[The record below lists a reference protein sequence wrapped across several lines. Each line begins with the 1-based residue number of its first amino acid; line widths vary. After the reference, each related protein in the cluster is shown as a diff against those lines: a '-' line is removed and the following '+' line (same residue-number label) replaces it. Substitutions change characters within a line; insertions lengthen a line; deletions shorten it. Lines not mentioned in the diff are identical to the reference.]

1 MSEVMDLL
9 KLSGICPIIAD
20 AEPGTAVPAAAAL
33 AEGGVPVV
41 EVLMRNEKSRI
52 NIKDI
57 ASALPGIQVGAGS
70 VLNLEL
76 AKEAYDLGAKFMV
89 LPGFSR
95 KVVEFCIDKNIPVLP
110 GCVTPTE
117 IMAALDYGIDIVK
130 FFPVYQMGGLDTLKQ
145 LNNGPFSNV
154 RFVVTGGL
162 DSRNFL
168 PLMTW
173 KNVLAAGGDWMFQD
187 FGALAGRNYKQI
199 TYNIRKSVNEVLDI
213 RANIK

>member
-20 AEPGTAVPAAAAL
+20 AEVDSAVPATAAL
-33 AEGGVPVV
+33 AEAGVPVV

-52 NIKDI
+52 NIKNI
-57 ASALPGIQVGAGS
+57 VAELPGIQVGAGS
-70 VLNLEL
+70 VLNLDS

-89 LPGFSR
+89 MPGFSS
-95 KVVEFCIDKNIPVLP
+95 KVIEFCISKNIPVLP

-145 LNNGPFSNV
+145 FSNGPFSNV

-187 FGALAGRNYKQI
+187 FHALAGRNYKQI
-199 TYNIRKSVNEVLDI
+199 TYNMRKSVNDVLDI
-213 RANIK
+213 RADIR

>member
-20 AEPGTAVPAAAAL
+20 AETDAAVPAAAAL
-33 AEGGVPVV
+33 VEGGVPVV

-52 NIKDI
+52 NIKNI
-57 ASALPGIQVGAGS
+57 ATELPGVQVGAGS
-70 VLNLEL
+70 VLNLDL

-89 LPGFSR
+89 MPGFSR
-95 KVVEFCIDKNIPVLP
+95 EVIEFCIDKHIPVLP

-117 IMAALDYGIDIVK
+117 IMAALDYGINIVK

-145 LNNGPFSNV
+145 LNNGPFSMIQ
-154 RFVVTGGL
+154 FVVTGGL

-187 FGALAGRNYKQI
+187 FNALAGRNYKQI
-199 TYNIRKSVNEVLDI
+199 TYNIRKSVNDVLDI
-213 RANIK
+213 RANLK

>member
-9 KLSGICPIIAD
+9 KLSGICPIIAE

-57 ASALPGIQVGAGS
+57 ASELPGIQVGAGS
-70 VLNLEL
+70 VLNLDL

-89 LPGFSR
+89 LPGFSC

-162 DSRNFL
+162 DARNFL
-168 PLMTW
+168 PLMNW

>member
-20 AEPGTAVPAAAAL
+20 AEVDAAVPAAAAL
-33 AEGGVPVV
+33 VEAGVPVV
-41 EVLMRNEKSRI
+41 EVLMRDEKSRI
-52 NIKDI
+52 NIKNI
-57 ASALPGIQVGAGS
+57 VAELPGIQVGAGS
-70 VLNLEL
+70 VLNFDL

-89 LPGFSR
+89 MPGFSS
-95 KVVEFCIDKNIPVLP
+95 KVIEFCISKNIPVLP

-130 FFPVYQMGGLDTLKQ
+130 FFPVYQMGGVDTLKQ
-145 LNNGPFSNV
+145 FSNGPFSNV

-168 PLMTW
+168 PLLTW

-187 FGALAGRNYKQI
+187 FNALAGRNYKQI
-199 TYNIRKSVNEVLDI
+199 TYNMRKSVNDVLDI